1 MNQIIQYRNKKI
13 RHNPNQLISLTD
25 LWDAAGRPQGKHDP
39 RRWKTFAG
47 QQFID
52 SVAKKLNVF
61 SEDIYKS
68 TRGKGGGSWAHWQ
81 IALAYAKYLSDD
93 LHMHVNEVYM
103 RYRSGDVTLADE
115 IADKASPK
123 DQEWLAKRVAGKV
136 KRRGFTDVLQ
146 EHGVDGKGYG
156 TCTNAIYVPLLGGTA
171 RDVKTRRNLP
181 QKASLRDAMD
191 VDELVAVAFAEMAS
205 TKRIKKVHAHGTEP
219 CARLCSDTAKK
230 VAEML

>member
-13 RHNPNQLISLTD
+13 RHDSNQLISLTD
-25 LWDAAGRPQGKHDP
+25 LWDAAGHPEGKHYPAD
-39 RRWKTFAG
+39 WKRFAG
-47 QQFID
+47 KQFIE
-52 SVAKKLNVF
+52 SVAKNLNLLPAQV
-61 SEDIYKS
+61 YKT

-123 DQEWLAKRVAGKV
+123 DQEWLVKRVAGKV
-136 KRRGFTDVLQ
+136 KRRRFTDILQ
-146 EHGVDGKGYG
+146 EHGVDGKGFG
-156 TCTNAIYVPLLGGTA
+156 KCTNAIYLPLLGGTA
-171 RDVKTRRNLP
+171 RDVKTMRNLP
-181 QKASLRDAMD
+181 QRASLRDAMD

-205 TKRIKKVHAHGTEP
+205 TKQISKVQAYGVEP